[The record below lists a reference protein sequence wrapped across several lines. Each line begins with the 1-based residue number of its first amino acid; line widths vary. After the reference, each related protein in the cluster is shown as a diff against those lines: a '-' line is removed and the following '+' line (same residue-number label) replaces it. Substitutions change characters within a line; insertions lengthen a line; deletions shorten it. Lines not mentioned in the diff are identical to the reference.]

1 MIINYWDIIQD
12 YTGLNIDTA
21 MAIISVILLLLLIG
35 KVGK

>member
-1 MIINYWDIIQD
+1 MIFNYWDIIKD
-12 YTGLNIDTA
+12 YTGLDIDSA